1 MEVVPGPATVKDV
14 LLMVVGF
21 IASLKVAVIAARLSG
36 TLVTPHPGVVDIT
49 FGAGPKTVVKL
60 QVLPV
65 ALTPRELLAAELMV
79 ILNVVLNARLLAG
92 VKVATLL
99 ATL

>member
-1 MEVVPGPATVKDV
+1 
-14 LLMVVGF
+14 
-21 IASLKVAVIAARLSG
+21 
-36 TLVTPHPGVVDIT
+36 VDIT